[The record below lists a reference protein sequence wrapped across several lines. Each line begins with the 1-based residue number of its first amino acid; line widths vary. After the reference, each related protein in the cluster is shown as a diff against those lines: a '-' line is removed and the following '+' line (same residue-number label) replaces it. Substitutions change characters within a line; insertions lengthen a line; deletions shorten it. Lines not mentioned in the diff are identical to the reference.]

1 MERISIHP
9 IKLLLLTITGVLT
22 TSLLVRAQQPAEVSG
37 KVITAETQEP
47 VAGATITVKGTARQT
62 ATDEKGLFRIQA
74 AEGDTLVCSSIGFTT
89 QEKTVG
95 ALTSYTFSLL
105 SAQAETMEEVV
116 VIGYGTAKRSDLT
129 GSITRVDAAQFKNQ
143 PTTQLTEML
152 NGTVAGFN
160 SNQSTTAAGGGSME
174 IRGPKSLNASTNPM
188 IVLDGVIYNGS
199 LSDINPADIQSMD
212 ILKDAS
218 STAVYG
224 ARAAAGVIQVT
235 TRKGIQG
242 PPKISVSANTGIAQ
256 LQHAFT
262 PYDGAGYIRFR
273 QDLMR
278 SNNPNNP
285 SYYYLNPNELPA
297 GVSLEDWRNASN
309 NPQADNTREWLSR
322 LNFFDIETENYLAGK
337 TVYWLDEVFR
347 NGVRQNYDLSI
358 NGGAERVKYYWSLGY
373 QDNEGIKIGDKFNT
387 IRSRVNTEFTLNN
400 WLSAGINAQFSDRNQ
415 QAIIPNLG
423 AMFIM
428 SPYGSVYD
436 ENGNVKWYPNDFP
449 TASPV
454 INNLGG
460 QDQFNKV
467 NSLFSSIFMTVKL
480 PADISY
486 KISFQPRY
494 EFTKLY
500 NFWPSTTIE
509 GGSTHT
515 DGYATRRDASSFE
528 WILDHLIHWNK
539 SFGMHQFDVTLLYS
553 AESLRGW
560 QSDLSNQLFSPNES
574 LGFHGIQFGS
584 DHNVGADDMRATGD
598 AAMARLNYTLN
609 DKYLLTASIR
619 RDGYSAFGNKNPR
632 ATFPALALAW
642 RVSQEP
648 FFQVPA
654 IDDLKLRVSWGRNGN
669 RSIGEY
675 AALATVNSTRYYD
688 GSATRIGVYNNTLS
702 NYDLRWEQTES
713 LNVGIDLAM
722 LNNRL
727 SLTAD
732 VYDMTT
738 TDLLMERL
746 LPEITGYTDVVTN
759 LGELGNKGWELT
771 VNTVNVSKPKFR
783 WTSSFVYSANR
794 NKIKRLFG
802 DYGDV
807 TVNGK
812 SGYQELPDYS
822 NEWFP
827 GQSIDRIWN
836 YRVLGIWQTDET
848 EEAAAY
854 GLKPGDFKVV
864 DVDGNYVYDAL
875 TDKQFIGYE
884 QPRHR
889 LGLRNTFDFLQN
901 FSFSFFLRAELG
913 HMGYFNEAERRG
925 GSDTYDR
932 RSTYDL
938 PYWTPE
944 NGNNE
949 YPRLN
954 TVTTAFGG
962 GIRIFKP
969 RSFVRLQDVS
979 LSYTLP
985 EELARKIHTNDL
997 RIFASARNLL
1007 TFDRWPGWDPETV
1020 PSYNPSNG
1028 GYATNANLM
1037 PLPRT
1042 FSFGINFSL

>member
-1 MERISIHP
+1 MKRIAFYP
-9 IKLLLLTITGVLT
+9 IKLLLFTMTGVATICLC
-22 TSLLVRAQQPAEVSG
+22 VQAQQPSDVSG
-37 KVITAETQEP
+37 KVVAAETQEP
-47 VAGATITVKGTARQT
+47 IVGATITVKGTTRQT
-62 ATDEKGLFRIQA
+62 ATDEKGLFRISA
-74 AEGDTLVCSSIGFTT
+74 AEGDTLVCSSIGYTA
-89 QEKTVG
+89 QEKAVG
-95 ALTSYTFSLL
+95 ALTSYTFTLL

-242 PPKISVSANTGIAQ
+242 PPKISVSANAGIAE
-256 LQHAFT
+256 LQNAFK
-262 PYDGAGYIRFR
+262 PYDGAGYIQFR

-278 SNNPNNP
+278 INNPNNP
-285 SYYYLNPNELPA
+285 SYYYLNPDQLPA

-309 NPQADNTREWLSR
+309 NPQADNTLEWLSR

-347 NGVRQNYDLSI
+347 KGMRQNYDLSI
-358 NGGAERVKYYWSLGY
+358 NGGAERIKYYWSLGY
-373 QDNEGIKIGDKFNT
+373 QDNEGIMIGDKFST
-387 IRSRVNTEFTLNN
+387 IRSRLNTEFTLND
-400 WLSAGINAQFSDRNQ
+400 WLSAGVNAQFSDRNQ
-415 QAIIPNLG
+415 QQIIPSLG

-436 ENGNVKWYPNDFP
+436 ENGNVKWFPNDFP

-460 QDQFNKV
+460 QNQFNKV

-494 EFTKLY
+494 EFAKLY
-500 NFWPSTTIE
+500 NFWPSTTMT
-509 GGSTHT
+509 GGSTYS

-553 AESLRGW
+553 AESLKGW
-560 QSDLSNQLFSPNES
+560 QSDLSNQMFSPNES
-574 LGFHGIQFGS
+574 LGFHGIQFGA
-584 DHNVGADDMRATGD
+584 DHKVGANDTQATGD

-609 DKYLLTASIR
+609 GKYLFTASIR
-619 RDGYSAFGNKNPR
+619 RDGYSAFGKKNPR

-642 RVSQEP
+642 RVSEEP

-669 RSIGEY
+669 RSIGQY

-688 GSATRIGVYNNTLS
+688 GSTTRIGVYNNTLS

-713 LNVGIDLAM
+713 INIGLDLAM
-722 LNNRL
+722 LDNRL
-727 SLTAD
+727 SVTAD

-738 TDLLMERL
+738 TNLLMERL
-746 LPEITGYTDVVTN
+746 LPEITGFTDVVTN
-759 LGELGNKGWELT
+759 LGELGNKGWELS
-771 VNTVNVSKPKFR
+771 VNTVNISKPRFR
-783 WTSSFVYSANR
+783 WTTNFVYSANR

-812 SGYQELPDYS
+812 SGYQELPDYT

-836 YRVLGIWQTDET
+836 YKVLGIWQSHEA
-848 EEAAAY
+848 EEAATY

-864 DVDGNYVYDAL
+864 DIDGNHVYDAL
-875 TDKQFIGYE
+875 IDKQFIGYE

-913 HMGYFNEAERRG
+913 HMGYFLEAARAG

-949 YPRLN
+949 YARLN
-954 TVTTAFGG
+954 TVTTVFGG
-962 GIRIFKP
+962 GIRIYKP
-969 RSFVRLQDVS
+969 RSFLRLQDIS

-997 RIFASARNLL
+997 RVFASARNLL

-1020 PSYNPSNG
+1020 PGYNASSG
-1028 GYATNANLM
+1028 GYETSANFM

-1042 FSFGINFSL
+1042 FSLGINFSL